1 MHKILLPLLIA
12 VLGIT
17 PAQAGGMRR
26 LSVSGVERTYYLHVP
41 AGLKPGAPLVIML
54 HGRDDDGKAGVG
66 HYGWEPV
73 ANRNGFVVAGPDA
86 STLHAGLAPS
96 RENYTLWN
104 SEPGTPGDIA
114 KSDDTAFIAAMIDD
128 IARSDGIDLRR
139 VYVAGFSSGGHMANR
154 LGHEIS
160 GRFAAIAISGARR
173 VLFSQ
178 PPSRGIPILF
188 SAGDQDPNTPM
199 EGQRLLVDDWRK
211 LDGCPAA
218 QQVPASRHVVIEVS
232 GPCRDGSEVRYIL
245 MQGVE
250 HKWPTERPINLSRA
264 TWDFF
269 KRFSLPAPPA
279 GN

>member
-218 QQVPASRHVVIEVS
+218 QQVPASRHVAIEVS